1 MLFVVIVIGATAYL
15 RSLSISV
22 SSMNYGRY
30 HEVGDAQRFAFDFA
44 IIAILLSPVVCIIS
58 VILQIAIGGRRAS
71 ETAGFAAMTVSSG
84 WPRIWYFG
92 FSIFQFMTIWL
103 TDPMLDQARPL
114 LAFFS

>member
-44 IIAILLSPVVCIIS
+44 IIAILSSPVVCIIS

-71 ETAGFAAMTVSSG
+71 ETAGFAAMTVVL
-84 WPRIWYFG
+84 
-92 FSIFQFMTIWL
+92 WL
-103 TDPMLDQARPL
+103 AAYLVFWLFDIPIYDYLVD
-114 LAFFS
+114 